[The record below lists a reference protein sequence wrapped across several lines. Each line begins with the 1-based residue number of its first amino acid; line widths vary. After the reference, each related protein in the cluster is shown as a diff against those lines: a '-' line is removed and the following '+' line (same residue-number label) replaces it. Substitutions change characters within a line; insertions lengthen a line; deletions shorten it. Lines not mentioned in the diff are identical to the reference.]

1 MKYIWILFS
10 LTYFIQLAKY
20 QDEDKI
26 AIFNLNF
33 NKDYCSQNRT
43 YSIETH
49 FHWFQ
54 NGNKTTQKLDEA
66 GLIAEYMLFKARTDW
81 M

>member
-1 MKYIWILFS
+1 M
-10 LTYFIQLAKY
+10 AKY

-33 NKDYCSQNRT
+33 NKGYCSQNRT

-66 GLIAEYMLFKARTDW
+66 GLIAI
-81 M
+81 